1 MTNKAYD
8 KLKLTALVIIPCI
21 ALVITFL
28 SSILNIWEIP
38 NADKIIASLVAL
50 DTLLGATV
58 KVLSDSYNR
67 KKQEEKEEFKRLN
80 GQDGENG

>member
-1 MTNKAYD
+1 MSNKMYD

-21 ALVITFL
+21 ALIITFL
-28 SSILNIWEIP
+28 SSILQIWEIE

-58 KVLSDSYNR
+58 KLLSDNYNK
-67 KKQEEKEEFKRLN
+67 KKQEELEEFKRLN
-80 GQDGENG
+80 GQGE